1 MPAWVPPEIVVDDS
15 LRPMVN
21 SSYGTHANRP
31 MEDNMQDATPLEL
44 DSEDMS
50 MYRDER
56 DGEFKTLSDGEHLV
70 SNEGDGVWI
79 TNTLGKHGMIEQ
91 DCVCFSLR
99 EAKEYIKQVNGK
111 HVKYFN
117 RNY

>member
-1 MPAWVPPEIVVDDS
+1 
-15 LRPMVN
+15 
-21 SSYGTHANRP
+21 
-31 MEDNMQDATPLEL
+31 MQDATPLEL
-44 DSEDMS
+44 DSQDMS

-56 DGEFKTLSDGEHLV
+56 DGEFKILSDGEYLV

-79 TNTLGKHGMIEQ
+79 TNTLGEQDMIEE
-91 DCVCFSLR
+91 DRVFFSLR
-99 EAKEYIKQVNGK
+99 EAREYIKKVNGK